1 MMSRKTIIVGMTAS
15 PETRQEDFS
24 GETIM
29 MISDLRLSR
38 PSQIGDEF
46 FHCSF
51 LSMAGSLLAVANH
64 HKSFDKPKMIESC
77 YEMASS
83 LTAFRALTREV
94 MAELDPRA
102 GDWTEARFMEPS
114 YQVLLAPNYNV
125 ITEMSRERLMEMSI
139 GEFMIVGR
147 GTARLYPIVLSAF
160 EESKANLTHLMSP
173 ETSSIIDEKLSQ
185 KQRSEIQKYIEERDP
200 HRFSI
205 DDLVA
210 AERHEIVPIA
220 LVQGRTKVWG
230 KISSDSVDQLHLIY
244 YIGEVAYCMENKQL
258 IEEAVSKVVSGIVS
272 DRMASVRVVE
282 GESETEVVRV
292 REMREEEE
300 EQDSGSENEGA
311 LLRQVSDSSKKADME
326 DMSSGWSEIESSD
339 SEEVW

>member
-160 EESKANLTHLMSP
+160 EGVQGESYP
-173 ETSSIIDEKLSQ
+173 FDES
-185 KQRSEIQKYIEERDP
+185 R
-200 HRFSI
+200 
-205 DDLVA
+205 DLVD
-210 AERHEIVPIA
+210 H
-220 LVQGRTKVWG
+220 
-230 KISSDSVDQLHLIY
+230 
-244 YIGEVAYCMENKQL
+244 
-258 IEEAVSKVVSGIVS
+258 
-272 DRMASVRVVE
+272 
-282 GESETEVVRV
+282 
-292 REMREEEE
+292 
-300 EQDSGSENEGA
+300 
-311 LLRQVSDSSKKADME
+311 
-326 DMSSGWSEIESSD
+326 
-339 SEEVW
+339 

>member
-1 MMSRKTIIVGMTAS
+1 
-15 PETRQEDFS
+15 
-24 GETIM
+24 
-29 MISDLRLSR
+29 
-38 PSQIGDEF
+38 
-46 FHCSF
+46 
-51 LSMAGSLLAVANH
+51 
-64 HKSFDKPKMIESC
+64 
-77 YEMASS
+77 
-83 LTAFRALTREV
+83 
-94 MAELDPRA
+94 
-102 GDWTEARFMEPS
+102 
-114 YQVLLAPNYNV
+114 
-125 ITEMSRERLMEMSI
+125 
-139 GEFMIVGR
+139 
-147 GTARLYPIVLSAF
+147 
-160 EESKANLTHLMSP
+160 MSP